1 MKKKIYLLI
10 ATLFLLPAIHVS
22 SQDWAVPEDE
32 SAVEN
37 PVKYELD
44 NVLSGKDLYM
54 ANCKSCHGDPGKNNP
69 LPLVPLPPDVDSE
82 KMQANSDGAL
92 FYKITSG
99 KGAMPQF
106 ETVLSEDE
114 RWKIINFINNY
125 NPKRTALI
133 IVVPPIKAQIWASVN
148 EEDASIEV
156 FIEGEDKNGAMQNL
170 ANVPVIISAKKT
182 FGNME
187 IGEVVTNEDGRSKFF
202 VPESLIGDEEGL
214 VNMVVSLNEDYEA
227 KVVVL
232 ENAKIATQ
240 KHVTKLIKPG
250 VIWSTNDNM
259 PLWLMASFIGLV
271 LAAWI
276 TIGYVIMQIVKIKRL
291 SK

>member
-1 MKKKIYLLI
+1 MQRKTYLII
-10 ATLFLLPAIHVS
+10 AALFLLPAIHVS

-114 RWKIINFINNY
+114 RWKIISFINNY
-125 NPKRTALI
+125 IR
-133 IVVPPIKAQIWASVN
+133 
-148 EEDASIEV
+148 
-156 FIEGEDKNGAMQNL
+156 
-170 ANVPVIISAKKT
+170 
-182 FGNME
+182 
-187 IGEVVTNEDGRSKFF
+187 
-202 VPESLIGDEEGL
+202 
-214 VNMVVSLNEDYEA
+214 
-227 KVVVL
+227 
-232 ENAKIATQ
+232 
-240 KHVTKLIKPG
+240 
-250 VIWSTNDNM
+250 
-259 PLWLMASFIGLV
+259 
-271 LAAWI
+271 
-276 TIGYVIMQIVKIKRL
+276 
-291 SK
+291 